1 MRRLRAQASRIELP
15 PLNSTPIFCEAQRIV
30 AGKRPASSTITA
42 PRTITMPKVII
53 PIYFDYA
60 STLCYVAWRIVRELE
75 TELDFLP
82 LWKGVPIRLRDGR
95 DRPGNPLGAIERMKV
110 MTALAETGITVQPL
124 EQWIDSGP
132 ALEGAELAREANA
145 LPPYHERVFR
155 ALFEDRS
162 DISQF
167 DLLTRIAHECGLDN
181 ERFRAD
187 LEAHRMA
194 PRIAANKDEAD
205 RLSALG
211 YPAFILGDF
220 PLIGIQ
226 PIATMRLLLHRYI
239 AKRSQQLAN

>member
-1 MRRLRAQASRIELP
+1 
-15 PLNSTPIFCEAQRIV
+15 
-30 AGKRPASSTITA
+30 
-42 PRTITMPKVII
+42 MPKVII

-75 TELDFLP
+75 AELNFLP

-95 DRPGNPLGAIERMKV
+95 IRPGNPLGVIERMKV
-110 MTALAETGITVQPL
+110 MTALAETGVTVQPL
-124 EQWIDSGP
+124 EQWVDSDA
-132 ALEGAELAREANA
+132 ALEGAELAREAGV
-145 LPPYHERVFR
+145 LPCYHERVFR

-162 DISQF
+162 DIARL
-167 DLLTRIAHECGLDN
+167 DLLTQIAGECGLEA

-187 LEAHRMA
+187 LNVHRMA
-194 PRIAANKDEAD
+194 SRIVANKAEAD

-226 PIATMRLLLHRYI
+226 PIATMRLLLKRFI
-239 AKRSQQLAN
+239 DQRAKELPN